1 MTAICA
7 DCGMDTA
14 PCTGKRGCRHKGRW
28 EYYAVHDAIWA
39 EAGVG
44 DGYLCIG
51 CLESRLGR
59 TLTPAD
65 FKTEALISDPYDPW
79 HTPRLASRLG
89 REAMVKMTLVVP
101 QSVFD
106 WLSGKAEANRKGDYT
121 DWAAEDEA
129 TVELM
134 TAMDIAIEIAR
145 EEAEGTGNA

>member
-1 MTAICA
+1 MAICA
-7 DCGMDTA
+7 DCGTDTA

-39 EAGVG
+39 EAGMKENG
-44 DGYLCIG
+44 GYLCIG
-51 CLESRLGR
+51 CLEARLGR

-65 FKTEALISDPYDPW
+65 FKTGALISDPYHPW

-89 REAMVKMTLVVP
+89 REATVKMTILVP

-106 WLSGKAEANRKGDYT
+106 WLNAKAEAGRNAEYP
-121 DWAAEDEA
+121 DWNVEDEA

-134 TAMDIAIEIAR
+134 TSMDIGIEIAR
-145 EEAEGTGNA
+145 EDAAS